1 MKTKKHKMHFNKTI
15 KSNQNNGFMTSIW
28 GPAIWHFLHII
39 SFNYPIEPNSKQKKN
54 YYDFIMS
61 LKNILPC
68 KKCRK
73 NLVKNFK
80 HLPLTMKDMENRYTF
95 SLYVYKLHE
104 LINTMLHKKSG
115 LTYEDVKNNYE
126 KFRATDCQKNIKN
139 EIGCS
144 KPLDGKKKKCIIK
157 II

>member
-1 MKTKKHKMHFNKTI
+1 MKTKKHKIHFNKTI
-15 KSNQNNGFMTSIW
+15 KNNQNNGFMTSIW

-39 SFNYPIEPNSKQKKN
+39 SFNYPIEPNKEQKKN
-54 YYDFIMS
+54 YYNFVMS

-68 KKCRK
+68 KKCRE

-80 HLPLTMKDMENRYTF
+80 QLPLTMKDMKNRYTF
-95 SLYVYKLHE
+95 SLYVYNLHE
-104 LINTMLHKKSG
+104 LINKMLHKKSN
-115 LTYEDVKNNYE
+115 LTYENVRDKYEHYRAKNCNTT
-126 KFRATDCQKNIKN
+126 RTT

-144 KPLDGKKKKCIIK
+144 KALHGKKKKCIIK

>member
-1 MKTKKHKMHFNKTI
+1 MKTKKQKIHFNKTI
-15 KSNQNNGFMTSIW
+15 KNNQNNGFMTSIW

-39 SFNYPIEPNSKQKKN
+39 SFNYPVEPTKEHKKH

-61 LKNILPC
+61 LKYILPC

-73 NLVKNFK
+73 NLIKNFK
-80 HLPLTMKDMENRYTF
+80 HLPLTMKDMENRHTF
-95 SLYVYKLHE
+95 SLYIYKLHE

-126 KFRATDCQKNIKN
+126 KFRASDCQKNIKN

-144 KPLDGKKKKCIIK
+144 KPLNGQKKKCIIK